1 MKSTSP
7 KAPNP
12 TDKHVGM
19 RIRMRRMMLGMSQT
33 NLADAVGLTFQQIQK
48 YEKGTNRVGASRL
61 QQFAK
66 ILSVPISFFFE
77 GAPTAQLTGIKTTK
91 GDNGVTPAYISNFL
105 ASRDGQR
112 LVKAFSQISD
122 RALRLNLVDLAEEI
136 VENNG
141 RRGRRSA
148 TAK

>member
-1 MKSTSP
+1 MAATQT

-12 TDKHVGM
+12 TDKHVGT
-19 RIRMRRMMLGMSQT
+19 RIRMRRMMLGMSRT

-66 ILSVPISFFFE
+66 ILNVPILFFFE
-77 GAPTAQLTGIKTTK
+77 GAPTAQLVGGKPRSDE
-91 GDNGVTPAYISNFL
+91 GATPDYISDFL

-112 LVKAFSQISD
+112 LVKAFSQIAD
-122 RALRLNLVDLAEEI
+122 RSIRRRIVDLGEQIAERD
-136 VENNG
+136 G
-141 RRGRRSA
+141 PRGRR
-148 TAK
+148 